1 MTAGASRPCRRWG
14 RRRTT
19 AVADAAATCARH
31 RSRERSQVV
40 PRRHPSADP
49 FPWRLLLCIGV
60 VLLAAAGAIV
70 YLMLLRPQV
79 QQVQQTVVQKIDL
92 SGDVNLERMTCQAC
106 GAPLTKDAISLKE
119 GAIMVT
125 CPSCGTTYQ
134 IEEKAKY

>member
-1 MTAGASRPCRRWG
+1 MRIVAS
-14 RRRTT
+14 
-19 AVADAAATCARH
+19 
-31 RSRERSQVV
+31 
-40 PRRHPSADP
+40 
-49 FPWRLLLCIGV
+49 
-60 VLLAAAGAIV
+60 LLAAVVGLLGLVFLIGAQGQIGTMVLGVILLIASGAIV

-92 SGDVNLERMTCQAC
+92 SGDVNLERLTCQAC
-106 GAPLTKDAISLKE
+106 NAPLTKDAISLKE

>member
-1 MTAGASRPCRRWG
+1 MRIVGSLLAAVVGLLGLVFLIGAQGQVLRF
-14 RRRTT
+14 
-19 AVADAAATCARH
+19 AA
-31 RSRERSQVV
+31 
-40 PRRHPSADP
+40 
-49 FPWRLLLCIGV
+49 GV

-70 YLMLLRPQV
+70 YFMLLRPQV
-79 QQVQQTVVQKIDL
+79 QQIQQTVVQKIDL

-106 GAPLTKDAISLKE
+106 NAPLSKDAISLKE